1 MDESVAGSA
10 FDGEGARRYGG
21 RWNSPGTAVV
31 YLAESL
37 SLAQLEILV
46 HLEADDV
53 LRGHWRYFRVDV
65 LEHAILRL
73 EGWLQLPKDFAAWPV
88 PASTR
93 SIGDRWIAEGASV
106 ALSVPSVVTR
116 GERNLLLNPAHPGHD
131 EAVAVNPAEPLVLD
145 VRLVKQARRT

>member
-1 MDESVAGSA
+1 MRCFRLVDELVAGSA

-31 YLAESL
+31 YTAESL

-53 LRGHWRYFRVDV
+53 LRAHWRYFRIDV
-65 LEHAILRL
+65 REHAILPL
-73 EGWLQLPKDFAAWPV
+73 GEFSQVPKDFAAWPA

-106 ALSVPSVVTR
+106 ALSVPSVS
-116 GERNLLLNPAHPGHD
+116 
-131 EAVAVNPAEPLVLD
+131 
-145 VRLVKQARRT
+145 